1 MAYLK
6 HYGVLGMK
14 WGVRKARSY
23 SKDVNAYRRRKA
35 NRLAKQKYKA
45 GKLGK
50 QEYKLAK
57 ASNRRKERNRNIRFN
72 RQMKNLTPEKEKK
85 IADIYKKYKDTAYKE
100 IPNYAIKRGAR
111 SVAKAAMSI
120 GVMAA
125 TGGISSIASKVGIS
139 AAVNIGVKNAGVAAG
154 IKYGSKAIKYAG
166 KAKSFVDDR
175 RTKWN

>member
-85 IADIYKKYKDTAYKE
+85 IADIYQKYKDTAYKE
-100 IPNYAIKRGAR
+100 IPHYALKRGAR
-111 SVAKAAMSI
+111 SVAKTAMTVS
-120 GVMAA
+120 VLAA
-125 TGGISSIASKVGIS
+125 TGGISSFASKVGIS
-139 AAVNIGVKNAGVAAG
+139 AAANVGIKNAGVAAG
-154 IKYGSKAIKYAG
+154 IKYGNKAIKYAG